1 MSAILIRPDGA
12 YCPCGHLLTR
22 YVFGPA
28 PEGSEAPRFSVALP
42 WTWHRGRSD
51 RLWTHGRHRYHTLAP
66 GSRAARRLSPS
77 QAVQVRDH
85 VRCPGCRALLT
96 PPA

>member
-1 MSAILIRPDGA
+1 MSALIVCTAAGGA
-12 YCPCGHLLTR
+12 YCDECGDRITGEV
-22 YVFGPA
+22 YGPA
-28 PEGSEAPRFSVALP
+28 SDGSYAVALP
-42 WTWHRGRSD
+42 WSWHRSPSD
-51 RLWTHGRHRYHTLAP
+51 RIWTHGRRRHAPAP
-66 GSRAARRLSPS
+66 GSRATRRLSSS